1 MAQAV
6 AHLIGSEEVTGPSP
20 VISFR
25 DGNEPC
31 KIGKEQNASLL
42 AILLFYDFIGRS
54 PRRAQRKRSESR
66 GAHCHHGGAFT
77 PSEFFESGRTVAND
91 ALMTQEFIG
100 KPYCRCYN
108 MFESENI

>member
-1 MAQAV
+1 M
-6 AHLIGSEEVTGPSP
+6 GPSP

-54 PRRAQRKRSESR
+54 PRRARSEASASHAGLIAVAEASALSKLVLEAKNRPYYYMFR
-66 GAHCHHGGAFT
+66 G
-77 PSEFFESGRTVAND
+77 
-91 ALMTQEFIG
+91 
-100 KPYCRCYN
+100 
-108 MFESENI
+108 